1 MRGKGHLLQLIDER
15 GQFDENACE
24 SFLHDA
30 GAIEWNKKYNV
41 ISIMGPQSS
50 GKSTLMNHAFGT
62 SFQEMDELSGCVCN
76 LFVERAREDDNARFS
91 LSLSLVSSLFL
102 DADFYTS
109 SFVSILFDRNRRRQ
123 TTKGVWMA
131 IAESEQSS
139 SSNNN
144 NTVVLDLEGS
154 DGRERGE
161 DDQTFEKQT
170 ALFALASSDVLLV
183 NVWCNDIGREHASG
197 KPLLKTILQV
207 NLKLFCN
214 SSSSATRKTKL
225 VFVIRDRSK
234 TPIELL
240 EKSLKEDVEQVW
252 QSIKKPEHFANS
264 DVSEF
269 FDVGYFSLPHYLHE
283 NELFVKECQG
293 LRAALMSSTDSS
305 SVVSSDG
312 DTTESKVPS
321 TALPTSMREIWKA
334 VQENRD
340 LDLPAHAIMVATVR
354 CEEIATMCADAVEAS
369 DAIGMLCER
378 ANTPNAS
385 ECTTLGK
392 EIEAIAKT
400 GFDVYD
406 AETAFF
412 DKNVRDM
419 KRRELAGKLTTV
431 FKPTLEAHFTNV
443 SKKLLTK
450 VRRELDAAASGFE
463 NDEDASKKKS
473 LKFSQMALSL
483 EEESINAWNEH
494 VANSTPT
501 ENIDGWNF
509 EIVKDLTRLFHKDLE
524 ETIDH
529 EKTEKSALMARNV
542 ERTFSRQISTSIL
555 GAVDEFSREICVD
568 DEDEDGSSGRKSE
581 DAEAASKRRQREEK
595 KYSLW
600 PAARLA
606 YRASEKKWM
615 ETLENALLNFDLPGD
630 AFESRKNE
638 AENAIKIASKGTC
651 FEAGDKAS
659 EFMRQSFNAYF
670 NKTKEGIP
678 RVWTSSDDVGKIAR
692 MARLNAVNVLAN
704 VCINRIGADM
714 PRLKAVAMTQFQTEE
729 AKTFAKEERM
739 KIAKVE
745 KALRT
750 LVPGTNSNNTS
761 SSSETDEDQSTSTRR
776 AEEEEIAQPPF
787 PSEWS
792 LKVCDTKASDVV
804 LSPSECRQHY
814 RRFEAETTHFVAQAL
829 HAQQNAQ
836 KDGLFGGAPMWMIFA
851 LFVLG
856 WNEIVYFLTHPF
868 RLMFFIFLALYARA
882 ILRQINAQEAFK
894 LGVVPGCAFLVAKG
908 VPAAVAIF
916 QKLIEQQSP
925 QALTEGLDFSKVLL
939 GATPGGASS
948 EDDEEREEKRNEKTT
963 DGTHHHEP
971 MDIDSPHHQ
980 AKKNVSSPFASVRR
994 RTAAVGAARD

>member
-1 MRGKGHLLQLIDER
+1 
-15 GQFDENACE
+15 
-24 SFLHDA
+24 
-30 GAIEWNKKYNV
+30 
-41 ISIMGPQSS
+41 
-50 GKSTLMNHAFGT
+50 
-62 SFQEMDELSGCVCN
+62 
-76 LFVERAREDDNARFS
+76 
-91 LSLSLVSSLFL
+91 
-102 DADFYTS
+102 
-109 SFVSILFDRNRRRQ
+109 
-123 TTKGVWMA
+123 MA
-131 IAESEQSS
+131 IAEQSEQSDD
-139 SSNNN
+139 NNN
-144 NTVVLDLEGS
+144 NTIVLDLEGS

-170 ALFALASSDVLLV
+170 ALFALAASDVLLV

-207 NLKLFCN
+207 NLKLFCSN
-214 SSSSATRKTKL
+214 NKTATKKTKL

-240 EKSLKEDVEQVW
+240 EKALKEDVEQVW

-283 NELFVKECQG
+283 NEVFVKECKG
-293 LRAALMSSTDSS
+293 LRAALISSTDDES
-305 SVVSSDG
+305 
-312 DTTESKVPS
+312 THESKVPS

-385 ECTTLGK
+385 ECTTVGK

-450 VRRELDAAASGFE
+450 VRRELDAGFESGFE
-463 NDEDASKKKS
+463 KKS
-473 LKFSQMALSL
+473 TKKFSQMALSL
-483 EEESINAWNEH
+483 REDSINEWNEH

-524 ETIDH
+524 ETVDH

-542 ERTFSRQISTSIL
+542 ERTFSRQVSTSIL

-568 DEDEDGSSGRKSE
+568 DDSDDKSE
-581 DAEAASKRRQREEK
+581 DAEAALKRRQRREEK

-606 YRASEKKWM
+606 YRASEKKWI
-615 ETLENALLNFDLPGD
+615 ETLENALLNFDLPRD
-630 AFESRKNE
+630 AFDSRKNE
-638 AENAIKIASKGTC
+638 AENAIKIASNGAC

-659 EFMRQSFNAYF
+659 EFMRQSFSAYF

-678 RVWTSSDDVGKIAR
+678 RVWTSSDDVGRIAR
-692 MARLNAVNVLAN
+692 LARLNAVNVLAN
-704 VCINRIGADM
+704 ICINRIGADM
-714 PRLKAVAMTQFQTEE
+714 PRLKAVAMTQFQTDE
-729 AKTFAKEERM
+729 AKTFSKEERM

-745 KALRT
+745 KTLRT
-750 LVPGTNSNNTS
+750 LVPGVMNKTG
-761 SSSETDEDQSTSTRR
+761 EEGEKQ
-776 AEEEEIAQPPF
+776 EEEYPLSGGLKTKNPEEEMIAQPPF

-792 LKVCDTKASDVV
+792 LKLCDTKASDVI

-814 RRFEAETTHFVAQAL
+814 RRFESETTHFVAQAL
-829 HAQQNAQ
+829 HAQQNAK
-836 KDGLFGGAPMWMIFA
+836 KDGLFGGAPVWMIFA

-868 RLMFFIFLALYARA
+868 RLMFFVFLGLYARA
-882 ILRQINAQEAFK
+882 ILRQINAKEAFK

-908 VPAAVAIF
+908 VPAAISIF

-925 QALTEGLDFSKVLL
+925 EALTEGLDFSKVLL
-939 GATPGGASS
+939 GAGGGGGETSAN
-948 EDDEEREEKRNEKTT
+948 DEEEEEVKRTE
-963 DGTHHHEP
+963 EP
-971 MDIDSPHHQ
+971 MDIDSP
-980 AKKNVSSPFASVRR
+980 AKKVVVSPFASVRR
-994 RTAAVGAARD
+994 RTNHQHHQQSADAR

>member
-1 MRGKGHLLQLIDER
+1 
-15 GQFDENACE
+15 
-24 SFLHDA
+24 
-30 GAIEWNKKYNV
+30 
-41 ISIMGPQSS
+41 
-50 GKSTLMNHAFGT
+50 
-62 SFQEMDELSGCVCN
+62 
-76 LFVERAREDDNARFS
+76 
-91 LSLSLVSSLFL
+91 
-102 DADFYTS
+102 
-109 SFVSILFDRNRRRQ
+109 
-123 TTKGVWMA
+123 MA
-131 IAESEQSS
+131 IAEQSDD
-139 SSNNN
+139 NNN
-144 NTVVLDLEGS
+144 NTIVLDLEGS

-170 ALFALASSDVLLV
+170 ALFALAASDVLLV

-207 NLKLFCN
+207 NLKLFCSN
-214 SSSSATRKTKL
+214 NKTTTKKTKL

-240 EKSLKEDVEQVW
+240 EKALKEDVEQVW

-283 NELFVKECQG
+283 NEVFVKECKG
-293 LRAALMSSTDSS
+293 LRAALISSTDDES
-305 SVVSSDG
+305 
-312 DTTESKVPS
+312 THESKVPS

-450 VRRELDAAASGFE
+450 VRRELDAGFESGFE
-463 NDEDASKKKS
+463 KKS
-473 LKFSQMALSL
+473 TKKFSQMALSL
-483 EEESINAWNEH
+483 REDSINEWNEH

-524 ETIDH
+524 ETVDH

-542 ERTFSRQISTSIL
+542 ERTFSRQVSTSIL

-568 DEDEDGSSGRKSE
+568 DDSDDKSE
-581 DAEAASKRRQREEK
+581 DAEAALKRRQRREEK

-606 YRASEKKWM
+606 YRASEKKWI
-615 ETLENALLNFDLPGD
+615 ETLENALLNFDLPKD
-630 AFESRKNE
+630 AFDSRKNE
-638 AENAIKIASKGTC
+638 AENAIKIASNGAC

-659 EFMRQSFNAYF
+659 EFMRQSFSAYF

-678 RVWTSSDDVGKIAR
+678 RVWTSSDDVGRIAR
-692 MARLNAVNVLAN
+692 LARLNAVNVLAN
-704 VCINRIGADM
+704 ICINRIGADM
-714 PRLKAVAMTQFQTEE
+714 PRLKAVAMTQFQTDE
-729 AKTFAKEERM
+729 AKQFSKEERM

-745 KALRT
+745 KTLRT
-750 LVPGTNSNNTS
+750 LVPGVMNKTG
-761 SSSETDEDQSTSTRR
+761 EEGEKQ
-776 AEEEEIAQPPF
+776 EEEYPLSGGLKTKNPEEEMIAQPPF

-792 LKVCDTKASDVV
+792 LKLCDTKASDVI

-814 RRFEAETTHFVAQAL
+814 RRFESETTHFVAQAL
-829 HAQQNAQ
+829 HAQQNAK
-836 KDGLFGGAPMWMIFA
+836 KDGLFGGAPVWMIFA

-868 RLMFFIFLALYARA
+868 RLMFFVFLGLYARA
-882 ILRQINAQEAFK
+882 ILRQINAKEAFK

-908 VPAAVAIF
+908 VPAAISIF

-925 QALTEGLDFSKVLL
+925 EALTEGLDFSKVLL
-939 GATPGGASS
+939 GAGGGGGETSAN
-948 EDDEEREEKRNEKTT
+948 DEEEEEVKRTE
-963 DGTHHHEP
+963 EP
-971 MDIDSPHHQ
+971 MDIDSP
-980 AKKNVSSPFASVRR
+980 AKKVVVSPFASVRR
-994 RTAAVGAARD
+994 RTNHQHQQSADAR

>member
-1 MRGKGHLLQLIDER
+1 
-15 GQFDENACE
+15 
-24 SFLHDA
+24 
-30 GAIEWNKKYNV
+30 
-41 ISIMGPQSS
+41 
-50 GKSTLMNHAFGT
+50 
-62 SFQEMDELSGCVCN
+62 
-76 LFVERAREDDNARFS
+76 
-91 LSLSLVSSLFL
+91 
-102 DADFYTS
+102 
-109 SFVSILFDRNRRRQ
+109 
-123 TTKGVWMA
+123 MA
-131 IAESEQSS
+131 IAEQSDD
-139 SSNNN
+139 NNN
-144 NTVVLDLEGS
+144 NTIVLDLEGS

-170 ALFALASSDVLLV
+170 ALFALAASDVLLV

-207 NLKLFCN
+207 NLKLFCSN
-214 SSSSATRKTKL
+214 NKTATKKTKL

-240 EKSLKEDVEQVW
+240 EKALKEDVEQVW

-264 DVSEF
+264 DVSDF

-283 NELFVKECQG
+283 NEVFVKECKG
-293 LRAALMSSTDSS
+293 LRAALISSTDDES
-305 SVVSSDG
+305 
-312 DTTESKVPS
+312 THESKVPS

-450 VRRELDAAASGFE
+450 VRRELDAGFESGFE
-463 NDEDASKKKS
+463 KKS
-473 LKFSQMALSL
+473 TKKFSQMTLSL
-483 EEESINAWNEH
+483 REDSINEWNEH

-524 ETIDH
+524 ETVDH
-529 EKTEKSALMARNV
+529 EKTEKSALLARNV
-542 ERTFSRQISTSIL
+542 ERTFSRQVSTSIL
-555 GAVDEFSREICVD
+555 GAVDEFSREICVVD
-568 DEDEDGSSGRKSE
+568 DDSDDKSE
-581 DAEAASKRRQREEK
+581 DAEAALKRRQRREEK

-606 YRASEKKWM
+606 YRASEKKWI
-615 ETLENALLNFDLPGD
+615 ETLENALLNFDLPRD
-630 AFESRKNE
+630 AFDSRKNE
-638 AENAIKIASKGTC
+638 AENAIKIASNGAC

-659 EFMRQSFNAYF
+659 EFMRQSFSAYF

-692 MARLNAVNVLAN
+692 LARLNAVNVLAN
-704 VCINRIGADM
+704 ICINRIGADM
-714 PRLKAVAMTQFQTEE
+714 PRLKAVAMTQFQTDE
-729 AKTFAKEERM
+729 AKTFSKEERM

-745 KALRT
+745 KTLRT
-750 LVPGTNSNNTS
+750 LVPGVMNKTG
-761 SSSETDEDQSTSTRR
+761 EEEKKQ
-776 AEEEEIAQPPF
+776 EEEESLSGGLKTKNPEEEMIAQPPF

-792 LKVCDTKASDVV
+792 LKLCDTKASDVI

-814 RRFEAETTHFVAQAL
+814 RRFESETTHFVAQAL
-829 HAQQNAQ
+829 HAQQNAK
-836 KDGLFGGAPMWMIFA
+836 KDGLFGGAPVWMIFA

-868 RLMFFIFLALYARA
+868 RLMFFVFLGLYARA
-882 ILRQINAQEAFK
+882 ILRQINAKEAFK

-908 VPAAVAIF
+908 VPAAVSIF

-939 GATPGGASS
+939 GAGGGGGTN
-948 EDDEEREEKRNEKTT
+948 DEEEEEKNE
-963 DGTHHHEP
+963 EP
-971 MDIDSPHHQ
+971 MDIDSP
-980 AKKNVSSPFASVRR
+980 AIADETTKKVTSPFASVRR
-994 RTAAVGAARD
+994 RTNHQHHQQSADAR

>member
-1 MRGKGHLLQLIDER
+1 
-15 GQFDENACE
+15 
-24 SFLHDA
+24 
-30 GAIEWNKKYNV
+30 
-41 ISIMGPQSS
+41 
-50 GKSTLMNHAFGT
+50 
-62 SFQEMDELSGCVCN
+62 
-76 LFVERAREDDNARFS
+76 
-91 LSLSLVSSLFL
+91 
-102 DADFYTS
+102 
-109 SFVSILFDRNRRRQ
+109 
-123 TTKGVWMA
+123 MA
-131 IAESEQSS
+131 IAEQSDD
-139 SSNNN
+139 NNN
-144 NTVVLDLEGS
+144 NTIVLDLEGS

-170 ALFALASSDVLLV
+170 ALFALAASDVLLV

-207 NLKLFCN
+207 NLKLFCSN
-214 SSSSATRKTKL
+214 NKTATKKTKL

-240 EKSLKEDVEQVW
+240 EKALKEDVEQVW

-283 NELFVKECQG
+283 NEVFVKECKG
-293 LRAALMSSTDSS
+293 LRAALISSTDDES
-305 SVVSSDG
+305 
-312 DTTESKVPS
+312 THESKVPS

-385 ECTTLGK
+385 ECTTLGQ

-450 VRRELDAAASGFE
+450 VRRELDAGFESGFE
-463 NDEDASKKKS
+463 KKS
-473 LKFSQMALSL
+473 TKKFSQMALSL
-483 EEESINAWNEH
+483 REDSINEWNEH

-524 ETIDH
+524 ETVDH
-529 EKTEKSALMARNV
+529 EKTEKSALLARNV
-542 ERTFSRQISTSIL
+542 ERTFSRQVSTSIL

-568 DEDEDGSSGRKSE
+568 DDSDDKSE
-581 DAEAASKRRQREEK
+581 DAEAALKRRQRREEK

-606 YRASEKKWM
+606 YRASEKKWI
-615 ETLENALLNFDLPGD
+615 ETLENALLNFDLPKD
-630 AFESRKNE
+630 AFDSRKNE
-638 AENAIKIASKGTC
+638 AENAIKIASNGAC

-659 EFMRQSFNAYF
+659 EFMRQSFSAYF

-678 RVWTSSDDVGKIAR
+678 RVWTSSDDVGRIAR
-692 MARLNAVNVLAN
+692 LARLNAVNVLAN
-704 VCINRIGADM
+704 ICINRIGADM
-714 PRLKAVAMTQFQTEE
+714 PRLKAVAMTQFQTDE
-729 AKTFAKEERM
+729 AKQFSKEERM

-745 KALRT
+745 KTLRT
-750 LVPGTNSNNTS
+750 LVPGVMNKTG
-761 SSSETDEDQSTSTRR
+761 
-776 AEEEEIAQPPF
+776 EEEEKQEEEYPLSGGLKTKNPEEEMIAQPPF

-792 LKVCDTKASDVV
+792 LKLCDTKASDVI

-814 RRFEAETTHFVAQAL
+814 RRFESETTHFVAQAL
-829 HAQQNAQ
+829 HAQQNAK
-836 KDGLFGGAPMWMIFA
+836 KDGLFGGAPVWMIFA

-868 RLMFFIFLALYARA
+868 RLMFFVFLGLYARA
-882 ILRQINAQEAFK
+882 ILRQINAKEAFK

-908 VPAAVAIF
+908 VPAAISIF

-925 QALTEGLDFSKVLL
+925 EALTEGLDFSKVLL
-939 GATPGGASS
+939 GAGGGGGETSAN
-948 EDDEEREEKRNEKTT
+948 DEEEEEVKRTE
-963 DGTHHHEP
+963 EP
-971 MDIDSPHHQ
+971 MDIDSP
-980 AKKNVSSPFASVRR
+980 AKKVVVSPFASVRR
-994 RTAAVGAARD
+994 RTNHQHHQQSADAR

>member
-1 MRGKGHLLQLIDER
+1 
-15 GQFDENACE
+15 
-24 SFLHDA
+24 
-30 GAIEWNKKYNV
+30 
-41 ISIMGPQSS
+41 
-50 GKSTLMNHAFGT
+50 
-62 SFQEMDELSGCVCN
+62 
-76 LFVERAREDDNARFS
+76 
-91 LSLSLVSSLFL
+91 
-102 DADFYTS
+102 
-109 SFVSILFDRNRRRQ
+109 
-123 TTKGVWMA
+123 MA
-131 IAESEQSS
+131 IAEQSDD
-139 SSNNN
+139 NNN
-144 NTVVLDLEGS
+144 NTIVLDLEGS

-170 ALFALASSDVLLV
+170 ALFALAASDVLLV

-207 NLKLFCN
+207 NLKLFCSN
-214 SSSSATRKTKL
+214 NKTATKKTKL

-240 EKSLKEDVEQVW
+240 EKALKEDVEQVW

-283 NELFVKECQG
+283 NEVFVKECKG
-293 LRAALMSSTDSS
+293 LRAALISSTDDES
-305 SVVSSDG
+305 
-312 DTTESKVPS
+312 THESKVPS

-450 VRRELDAAASGFE
+450 VRRELDAGFESGFE
-463 NDEDASKKKS
+463 KKS
-473 LKFSQMALSL
+473 TKKFSQMALSL
-483 EEESINAWNEH
+483 REDSINEWNEH

-524 ETIDH
+524 ETVDH
-529 EKTEKSALMARNV
+529 EKTEKSALLARNV
-542 ERTFSRQISTSIL
+542 ERTFSRQVSTSIL

-568 DEDEDGSSGRKSE
+568 DDSDDKSE
-581 DAEAASKRRQREEK
+581 DAEAALKRRQRREEK

-606 YRASEKKWM
+606 YRASEKKWI
-615 ETLENALLNFDLPGD
+615 ETLENALLNFDLPKD
-630 AFESRKNE
+630 AFDSRKNE
-638 AENAIKIASKGTC
+638 AENAIKIASNGAC

-659 EFMRQSFNAYF
+659 EFMRQSFSAYF

-678 RVWTSSDDVGKIAR
+678 RVWTSSDDVGRIAR
-692 MARLNAVNVLAN
+692 LARLNAVNVLAN
-704 VCINRIGADM
+704 ICINRIGADM
-714 PRLKAVAMTQFQTEE
+714 PRLKAVAMTQFQTDE
-729 AKTFAKEERM
+729 AKQFSKEERM

-745 KALRT
+745 KTLRT
-750 LVPGTNSNNTS
+750 LVPGVMNKTG
-761 SSSETDEDQSTSTRR
+761 EEGEKQ
-776 AEEEEIAQPPF
+776 EEEYPLSGGLKTKNPEEEMIAQPPF

-792 LKVCDTKASDVV
+792 LKLCDTKASDVI

-814 RRFEAETTHFVAQAL
+814 RRFESETTHFVAQAL
-829 HAQQNAQ
+829 HAQQNAK
-836 KDGLFGGAPMWMIFA
+836 KDGLFGGAPVWMIFA

-868 RLMFFIFLALYARA
+868 RLMFFVFLGLYARA
-882 ILRQINAQEAFK
+882 ILRQINAKEAFK

-908 VPAAVAIF
+908 VPAAISIF

-925 QALTEGLDFSKVLL
+925 EALTEGLDFSKVLL
-939 GATPGGASS
+939 GAGGGGGETSAN
-948 EDDEEREEKRNEKTT
+948 DEEEEEVKRTE
-963 DGTHHHEP
+963 EP
-971 MDIDSPHHQ
+971 MDIDSP
-980 AKKNVSSPFASVRR
+980 AKKVVVSPFASVRR
-994 RTAAVGAARD
+994 RTNHQHHQQSADAR

>member
-1 MRGKGHLLQLIDER
+1 
-15 GQFDENACE
+15 
-24 SFLHDA
+24 
-30 GAIEWNKKYNV
+30 
-41 ISIMGPQSS
+41 
-50 GKSTLMNHAFGT
+50 
-62 SFQEMDELSGCVCN
+62 
-76 LFVERAREDDNARFS
+76 
-91 LSLSLVSSLFL
+91 
-102 DADFYTS
+102 
-109 SFVSILFDRNRRRQ
+109 
-123 TTKGVWMA
+123 MA
-131 IAESEQSS
+131 IAEQSDD
-139 SSNNN
+139 NNN
-144 NTVVLDLEGS
+144 NTIVLDLEGS

-170 ALFALASSDVLLV
+170 ALFALAASDVLLV

-207 NLKLFCN
+207 NLKLFCSN
-214 SSSSATRKTKL
+214 NKTTTKKTKL

-240 EKSLKEDVEQVW
+240 EKALKEDVEQVW

-283 NELFVKECQG
+283 NEVFVKECKG
-293 LRAALMSSTDSS
+293 LRAALISSTDDES
-305 SVVSSDG
+305 
-312 DTTESKVPS
+312 THESKVPS

-450 VRRELDAAASGFE
+450 VRRELDAGFESGFE
-463 NDEDASKKKS
+463 KKS
-473 LKFSQMALSL
+473 TKKFSQMALSL
-483 EEESINAWNEH
+483 REDSINEWNEH

-524 ETIDH
+524 ETVDH

-542 ERTFSRQISTSIL
+542 ERTFSRQVSTSIL

-568 DEDEDGSSGRKSE
+568 DDSDDKSE
-581 DAEAASKRRQREEK
+581 DAEAALKRRQRREEK

-606 YRASEKKWM
+606 YRASEKKWI
-615 ETLENALLNFDLPGD
+615 ETLENALLNFDLPKD
-630 AFESRKNE
+630 AFDSRKNE
-638 AENAIKIASKGTC
+638 AENAIKIASNGAC

-659 EFMRQSFNAYF
+659 EFMRQSFSAYF

-678 RVWTSSDDVGKIAR
+678 RVWTSSDDVGRIAR
-692 MARLNAVNVLAN
+692 LARLNAVNVLAN
-704 VCINRIGADM
+704 ICINRIGADM
-714 PRLKAVAMTQFQTEE
+714 PRLKAVAMTQFQTDE
-729 AKTFAKEERM
+729 AKQFSKEERM

-745 KALRT
+745 KTLRT
-750 LVPGTNSNNTS
+750 LVPGVMNKTG
-761 SSSETDEDQSTSTRR
+761 EEGEKQ
-776 AEEEEIAQPPF
+776 EEEYPLSGGLKTKNPEEEMIAQPPF

-792 LKVCDTKASDVV
+792 LKLCDTKASDVI

-814 RRFEAETTHFVAQAL
+814 RRFESETTHFVAQAL
-829 HAQQNAQ
+829 HAQQNAK
-836 KDGLFGGAPMWMIFA
+836 KDGLFGGAPVWMIFA

-868 RLMFFIFLALYARA
+868 RLMFFVFLGLYARA
-882 ILRQINAQEAFK
+882 ILRQINAKEAFK

-908 VPAAVAIF
+908 VPAAVSIF

-939 GATPGGASS
+939 GAGGGGGTN
-948 EDDEEREEKRNEKTT
+948 DEEEEEKNE
-963 DGTHHHEP
+963 EP
-971 MDIDSPHHQ
+971 MDIDSP
-980 AKKNVSSPFASVRR
+980 AIADETTKKVTSPFASVRR
-994 RTAAVGAARD
+994 RTNHQHQQSADAR

>member
-1 MRGKGHLLQLIDER
+1 
-15 GQFDENACE
+15 
-24 SFLHDA
+24 
-30 GAIEWNKKYNV
+30 
-41 ISIMGPQSS
+41 
-50 GKSTLMNHAFGT
+50 
-62 SFQEMDELSGCVCN
+62 
-76 LFVERAREDDNARFS
+76 
-91 LSLSLVSSLFL
+91 
-102 DADFYTS
+102 
-109 SFVSILFDRNRRRQ
+109 
-123 TTKGVWMA
+123 MA
-131 IAESEQSS
+131 IAEQSDD
-139 SSNNN
+139 NNN
-144 NTVVLDLEGS
+144 NTIVLDLEGS

-170 ALFALASSDVLLV
+170 ALFALAASDVLLV

-207 NLKLFCN
+207 NLKLFCSN
-214 SSSSATRKTKL
+214 NKTATKKTKL

-240 EKSLKEDVEQVW
+240 EKALKEDVEQVW

-283 NELFVKECQG
+283 NEVFVKECKG
-293 LRAALMSSTDSS
+293 LRAALISSTDDES
-305 SVVSSDG
+305 
-312 DTTESKVPS
+312 THESKVPS

-450 VRRELDAAASGFE
+450 VRRELDAGFESGFE
-463 NDEDASKKKS
+463 KKS
-473 LKFSQMALSL
+473 TKKFSQMALSL
-483 EEESINAWNEH
+483 REDSINEWNEH

-524 ETIDH
+524 ETVDH

-542 ERTFSRQISTSIL
+542 ERTFSRQVSTSIL

-568 DEDEDGSSGRKSE
+568 DDSDDKSE
-581 DAEAASKRRQREEK
+581 DAEAALKRRQRREEK

-606 YRASEKKWM
+606 YRASEKKWI
-615 ETLENALLNFDLPGD
+615 ETLENALLNFDLPRD
-630 AFESRKNE
+630 AFDSRKNE
-638 AENAIKIASKGTC
+638 AENAIKIASNGAC

-659 EFMRQSFNAYF
+659 EFMRQSFSAYF

-678 RVWTSSDDVGKIAR
+678 RVWTSSDDVGRIAR
-692 MARLNAVNVLAN
+692 LARLNAVNVLAN
-704 VCINRIGADM
+704 ICINRIGADM
-714 PRLKAVAMTQFQTEE
+714 PRLKAVAMTQFQTDE
-729 AKTFAKEERM
+729 AKTFSKEERM

-745 KALRT
+745 KTLRT
-750 LVPGTNSNNTS
+750 LVPGVMNKTG
-761 SSSETDEDQSTSTRR
+761 
-776 AEEEEIAQPPF
+776 EEEEKQEEEYPLSGGLKTKNPEEEMIAQPPF

-792 LKVCDTKASDVV
+792 LKLCDTKASDVI

-814 RRFEAETTHFVAQAL
+814 RRFESETTHFVAQAL
-829 HAQQNAQ
+829 HAQQNAK
-836 KDGLFGGAPMWMIFA
+836 KDGLFGGAPVWMIFA

-868 RLMFFIFLALYARA
+868 RLMFFVFLGLYARA
-882 ILRQINAQEAFK
+882 ILRQINAKEAFK

-908 VPAAVAIF
+908 VPAAISIF

-925 QALTEGLDFSKVLL
+925 EALTEGLDFSKVLL
-939 GATPGGASS
+939 GAGGGGGETSAN
-948 EDDEEREEKRNEKTT
+948 DEEEEEVKRTE
-963 DGTHHHEP
+963 EP
-971 MDIDSPHHQ
+971 MDIDSP
-980 AKKNVSSPFASVRR
+980 AIADETTKKVTSPFASVRR
-994 RTAAVGAARD
+994 RTNHQHQQSADAR

>member
-1 MRGKGHLLQLIDER
+1 
-15 GQFDENACE
+15 
-24 SFLHDA
+24 
-30 GAIEWNKKYNV
+30 
-41 ISIMGPQSS
+41 
-50 GKSTLMNHAFGT
+50 
-62 SFQEMDELSGCVCN
+62 
-76 LFVERAREDDNARFS
+76 
-91 LSLSLVSSLFL
+91 
-102 DADFYTS
+102 
-109 SFVSILFDRNRRRQ
+109 
-123 TTKGVWMA
+123 MA
-131 IAESEQSS
+131 IAEQSDD
-139 SSNNN
+139 NNN
-144 NTVVLDLEGS
+144 NTIVLDLEGS

-170 ALFALASSDVLLV
+170 ALFALAASDVLLV

-207 NLKLFCN
+207 NLKLFCSN
-214 SSSSATRKTKL
+214 NKTATKKTKL

-240 EKSLKEDVEQVW
+240 EKALKEDVEQVW

-283 NELFVKECQG
+283 NEVFVKECKG
-293 LRAALMSSTDSS
+293 LRAALISSTDDES
-305 SVVSSDG
+305 
-312 DTTESKVPS
+312 THESKVPS

-450 VRRELDAAASGFE
+450 VRRELDAGFESGFE
-463 NDEDASKKKS
+463 KKS
-473 LKFSQMALSL
+473 TKKFSQMALSL
-483 EEESINAWNEH
+483 REDSINEWNEH

-524 ETIDH
+524 ETVDH
-529 EKTEKSALMARNV
+529 EKTEKSALLARNV
-542 ERTFSRQISTSIL
+542 ERTFSRQVSTSIL
-555 GAVDEFSREICVD
+555 GAVDEFSREICVVD
-568 DEDEDGSSGRKSE
+568 DDSDDKSE
-581 DAEAASKRRQREEK
+581 DAEAALKRRQRREEK

-606 YRASEKKWM
+606 YRASEKKWI
-615 ETLENALLNFDLPGD
+615 ETLENALLNFDLPKD
-630 AFESRKNE
+630 AFDSRKNE
-638 AENAIKIASKGTC
+638 AENAIKIASNGAC

-659 EFMRQSFNAYF
+659 EFMRQSFSAYF

-678 RVWTSSDDVGKIAR
+678 RVWTSSDDVGRIAR
-692 MARLNAVNVLAN
+692 LARLNAVNVLAN
-704 VCINRIGADM
+704 ICINRIGADM
-714 PRLKAVAMTQFQTEE
+714 PRLKAVAMTQFQTDE
-729 AKTFAKEERM
+729 AKTFSKEERM

-745 KALRT
+745 KTLRT
-750 LVPGTNSNNTS
+750 LVPGVMNKTG
-761 SSSETDEDQSTSTRR
+761 
-776 AEEEEIAQPPF
+776 EEEEKQEEEYPLSGGLKTKNPEEEMIAQPPF

-792 LKVCDTKASDVV
+792 LKLCDTKASDVI

-814 RRFEAETTHFVAQAL
+814 RRFESETTHFVAQAL
-829 HAQQNAQ
+829 HAQQNAK
-836 KDGLFGGAPMWMIFA
+836 KDGLFGGAPVWMIFA

-868 RLMFFIFLALYARA
+868 RLMFFVFLGLYARA
-882 ILRQINAQEAFK
+882 ILRQINAKEAFK

-908 VPAAVAIF
+908 VPAAISIF

-925 QALTEGLDFSKVLL
+925 EALTEGLDFSKVLL
-939 GATPGGASS
+939 GAGGGGGETSAN
-948 EDDEEREEKRNEKTT
+948 DEEEEEVKRTE
-963 DGTHHHEP
+963 EP
-971 MDIDSPHHQ
+971 MDIDSP
-980 AKKNVSSPFASVRR
+980 AKKVVVSPFASVRR
-994 RTAAVGAARD
+994 RTNHQHHQQSADAR